1 MPPAARNVPP
11 RDRHGPKS
19 AREFFESYTRDL
31 SSRDLERLFTSE
43 APEAYR
49 FFARGIDEDSLA
61 ALPWHRR
68 TVRRGKQFFMAFT
81 ARLSPARRA
90 LYGVAVVMALIGLV
104 QLSLQGL
111 TLTFVAFTPWGLSLP
126 VPVLVFR
133 EGTLWL
139 AGAFAL
145 LNLLVMLEVADR
157 LTLKHDLEVAR
168 DIQMTMLP
176 REMVTGGGLQ
186 AYGFSR
192 PANTVGGDFYDVLQ
206 MPDGRVVLALGDVS
220 GKGSP
225 AALLM
230 ALVLAILRTLVDEGL
245 PPEAIAQR
253 LNSQVGRHAPGGRF
267 VTLCLAVYDP
277 LTGGLRY
284 VNAGHPPPLLRR
296 QAEGGFE
303 RLTDGGIALGMFE
316 LASYTT
322 GVATLDE
329 GDVLVFYSD
338 GVTEAE
344 NAAGVPLDESG
355 LQTVIARHWRDDAAV
370 LGQAIVR
377 VVESHS
383 DAARLADD
391 VTVLA
396 VRRPMLSPQVV

>member
-1 MPPAARNVPP
+1 MTPVTSEPRRARNTPP
-11 RDRHGPKS
+11 RS
-19 AREFFESYTRDL
+19 AREFFEAYTRDL
-31 SSRDLERLFTSE
+31 NSRDLERLFTSE
-43 APEAYR
+43 TAEAYR
-49 FFARGIDEDSLA
+49 FFAREIDERELA
-61 ALPWHRR
+61 GLPWHRQAA
-68 TVRRGKQFFMAFT
+68 RRAKHLFMAFT

-90 LYGVAVVMALIGLV
+90 LYGVSVLMALFGMVELT
-104 QLSLQGL
+104 LQGL
-111 TLTFVAFTPWGLSLP
+111 TLTFVEFWPFGFSVP
-126 VPVLVFR
+126 VPVIVFR

-139 AGAFAL
+139 VGGFLL
-145 LNLLVMLEVADR
+145 LNLLVLLEVADR

-176 REMVTGGGLQ
+176 REMVSGGGVE

-206 MPDGRVVLALGDVS
+206 MPDGRLVLALGDVS

-245 PPEAIAQR
+245 SPDAVAQR
-253 LNSQVGRHAPGGRF
+253 LNTQVGRHAPGGRF

-277 LTGGLRY
+277 RTGNLEY

-296 QAEGGFE
+296 RLDGRFE
-303 RLTDGGIALGMFE
+303 RLTEGGIALGMFE
-316 LASYTT
+316 LAAYTT
-322 GVATLDE
+322 GRCTLEE
-329 GDVLVFYSD
+329 GDVLIFYSD

-344 NAAGVPLDESG
+344 NAAGAPFDETG
-355 LQTVIARHWRDDAAV
+355 LQTVISHYWRDDAAT
-370 LGQAIVR
+370 LGRAIVGA
-377 VVESHS
+377 VEAHS
-383 DAARLADD
+383 EAARLADD

-396 VRRPMLSPQVV
+396 VRRPVPNAEVA

>member
-1 MPPAARNVPP
+1 MAPVTGDVNRSRRTRPA
-11 RDRHGPKS
+11 S
-19 AREFFESYTRDL
+19 AREFFEAYTRDL
-31 SSRDLERLFTSE
+31 HGRDLERLFTSE
-43 APEAYR
+43 TAEAYR
-49 FFARGIDEDSLA
+49 FFARDIDERSLA
-61 ALPWHRR
+61 SLPWHRR
-68 TVRRGKQFFMAFT
+68 TALRAKQFFVAFT

-90 LYGVAVVMALIGLV
+90 VYGLAVLMALIGLV

-111 TLTFVAFTPWGLSLP
+111 TIGSVSLWPFGISLP
-126 VPVLVFR
+126 VPVVVFR

-139 AGAFAL
+139 ASGFLL
-145 LNLLVMLEVADR
+145 LNLLVLLEVADR

-176 REMVTGGGLQ
+176 REMVTGGGLE

-206 MPDGRVVLALGDVS
+206 MPDGRLVLALGDVS

-230 ALVLAILRTLVDEGL
+230 ALVLAILRTLVDEEL
-245 PPEAIAQR
+245 PPDAIALR
-253 LNSQVGRHAPGGRF
+253 LNTQVGRHAPGARF

-277 LTGGLRY
+277 LTGSLRY

-296 QAEGGFE
+296 RDSASFE
-303 RLTDGGIALGMFE
+303 RLTEGGIALGMFE

-322 GVATLDE
+322 GQVTLNE

-344 NAAGVPLDESG
+344 NASGVPFDEGG
-355 LQTVIARHWRDDAAV
+355 LQAVIAHYWRNDAAT
-370 LGQAIVR
+370 LGKAIVGA
-377 VVESHS
+377 VEVHS

-396 VRRPMLSPQVV
+396 VRRPVLDAQVA

>member
-1 MPPAARNVPP
+1 MARAGGVDRSPRTGPA
-11 RDRHGPKS
+11 S
-19 AREFFESYTRDL
+19 AREFFEAYTRDL

-43 APEAYR
+43 TPEAYR
-49 FFARGIDEDSLA
+49 FFARGIDERSLA

-68 TVRRGKQFFMAFT
+68 TALRAKQFFLAFT
-81 ARLSPARRA
+81 GRLSPARRA
-90 LYGVAVVMALIGLV
+90 LYGIAVLMALIGMV

-111 TLTFVAFTPWGLSLP
+111 SLGFVPLSPVGISLP
-126 VPVLVFR
+126 VPVIVFR

-139 AGAFAL
+139 AGGFLL
-145 LNLLVMLEVADR
+145 LNLLVLLEVADR

-176 REMVTGGGLQ
+176 RETVTGGGLE
-186 AYGFSR
+186 AYGSSR
-192 PANTVGGDFYDVLQ
+192 PANTVGGDFYDVLP
-206 MPDGRVVLALGDVS
+206 MPDGRLVLALGDVS

-230 ALVLAILRTLVDEGL
+230 ALVLAILRTLVDEAL
-245 PPEAIAQR
+245 PPDAIAQR
-253 LNSQVGRHAPGGRF
+253 LNAQVARRAPGGRF

-277 LTGGLRY
+277 LTGHLRY
-284 VNAGHPPPLLRR
+284 VNAGHPPPLVRR
-296 QAEGGFE
+296 GTDERFE
-303 RLTDGGIALGMFE
+303 RLCEGGIALGMFE

-322 GVATLDE
+322 GETTLDE

-344 NAAGVPLDESG
+344 DASGTPFDESG
-355 LQTVIARHWRDDAAV
+355 LQSVITHYGRDDAAT
-370 LGQAIVR
+370 LGKAIVR
-377 VVESHS
+377 AVEMHS
-383 DAARLADD
+383 EAARLADD

-396 VRRPMLSPQVV
+396 VRRPVPVAQVV